1 MVVVGELI
9 KLSVFNGGRGS
20 LMTTAEMTLIGR
32 LKLIRQELGLTQK
45 DFASGASIGYGLY
58 INVEAGVRNI
68 TDKTIHKICD
78 AYSVNERWLRFGEGR
93 MFVDARLDA
102 FDQFVAAF
110 NLDSGQQS
118 QIAKIIQFP
127 LEKIQS
133 AASDNAAKR
142 QVARIVKAIDRGSIG
157 RAMQVETTA

>member
-1 MVVVGELI
+1 MKVSEKTI
-9 KLSVFNGGRGS
+9 
-20 LMTTAEMTLIGR
+20 IGR
-32 LKLIRQELGLTQK
+32 LKLIRQELGMSQLE
-45 DFASGASIGYGLY
+45 FAGGAGMSVGLLRDVEQG
-58 INVEAGVRNI
+58 ISNV
-68 TDKTIHKICD
+68 TDKTIHKICG
-78 AYSVNERWLRFGEGR
+78 AYSVNERWLRSGEGR
-93 MFVDARLDA
+93 MFVDVRLDA
-102 FDQFVAAF
+102 FDQFVATF